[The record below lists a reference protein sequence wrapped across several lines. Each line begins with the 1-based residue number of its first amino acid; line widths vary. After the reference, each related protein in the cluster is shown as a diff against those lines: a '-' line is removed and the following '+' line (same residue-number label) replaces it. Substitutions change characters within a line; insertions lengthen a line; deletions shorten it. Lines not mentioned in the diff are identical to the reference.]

1 MICVGKKKE
10 RIRRERE
17 SRKITND
24 FLLGGENKTVGLD
37 ITFADHRQLG
47 RHCGPKPIGSVRAR
61 LDLLKFFCH
70 RLPVRICKMFTHDY
84 PASN

>member
-1 MICVGKKKE
+1 MTSFWGG
-10 RIRRERE
+10 
-17 SRKITND
+17 RK
-24 FLLGGENKTVGLD
+24 KTVGLD

-70 RLPVRICKMFTHDY
+70 RLPVRICKMDTRL
-84 PASN
+84 SGVELKR